1 MRRPERLRARCDDP
15 RPRAGVGVI
24 NLTSLIRAGE
34 QTEHISLDLIAAQP
48 GEAVELGP
56 GNEQLAVIL
65 SGRAAVALD
74 GRDVGVVG
82 GRSDVFE
89 GAGDAVYLPPESS
102 AVLLPAGDGDST
114 EFTMAVVSAPAGS
127 LPAGP
132 ARLIRGAT
140 QREVVVGRDSWGR
153 TVRTILGP
161 DDPASRLIVGETVH
175 AGTGTWSSFPPHRH
189 DRKSAEEARL
199 EEVYYYRVHPANGFA
214 VQVRYDTD
222 GGQENLRMVRD
233 GDAAAITSGFH
244 PLVAA
249 PGHGLY
255 YLWILA
261 GEERA
266 MRVFIDP
273 RYRWVMEQAA
283 AERR

>member
-1 MRRPERLRARCDDP
+1 M
-15 RPRAGVGVI
+15 
-24 NLTSLIRAGE
+24 IRAGE

-48 GEAVELGP
+48 GESIELGS
-56 GNEQLAVIL
+56 GNERLAVIL
-65 SGRAAVALD
+65 SGHAAVTVD
-74 GRDVGVVG
+74 GQDFGAVG
-82 GRSDVFE
+82 GRADVFE
-89 GAGDAVYLPPESS
+89 GAGDAVYLPPASA
-102 AVLLPAGDGDST
+102 AVLQPAGDSDSAK
-114 EFTMAVVSAPAGS
+114 FTMAVAATRAGS
-127 LPAGP
+127 LPPGP
-132 ARLIRGAT
+132 ARLIPGAT

-175 AGTGTWSSFPPHRH
+175 TGTGTWSSFPPHRH
-189 DRKSAEEARL
+189 DRESEEEARL

-222 GGQENLRMVRD
+222 GGQENLCMVRD

-266 MRVFIDP
+266 MRVYIDP
-273 RYRWVMEQAA
+273 RYRWVLEQAA
-283 AERR
+283 G

>member
-1 MRRPERLRARCDDP
+1 MRRPERVRAQCDDP
-15 RPRAGVGVI
+15 RPRSGIGAI

-34 QTEHISLDLIAAQP
+34 QTEHISLDLIAAQAR
-48 GEAVELGP
+48 ESIELGP
-56 GNEQLAVIL
+56 GDEQLAVIL
-65 SGRAAVALD
+65 SGRATVTVDGQDFGAV
-74 GRDVGVVG
+74 GR
-82 GRSDVFE
+82 RADVFE
-89 GAGDAVYLPPESS
+89 GAGDAVYLPPTSS
-102 AVLLPAGDGDST
+102 AVLVPGGDGDGA
-114 EFTMAVVSAPAGS
+114 EFTVAVAAAPAGS
-127 LPAGP
+127 LPPGP
-132 ARLIRGAT
+132 ARLIPGAT

-161 DDPASRLIVGETVH
+161 DDPASRLIVGETMH
-175 AGTGTWSSFPPHRH
+175 SGTGTWSSFPPHRH
-189 DRKSAEEARL
+189 DRESAEEARL

-222 GGQENLRMVRD
+222 GGQEDLRMVRD

-283 AERR
+283 G